1 MKNTIFALLK
11 FNAIALAVLFIIGAI
26 VTADANNRVNPIVPS
41 LMFLGILYWN
51 IKIILTRRR
60 EIVDSVK
67 NKVIDVA
74 AASIELKDAAS
85 ARVQERIKERQ
96 NQK

>member
-11 FNAIALAVLFIIGAI
+11 FNVIAFAVLFAVAIIINDNYKRQPDGLI
-26 VTADANNRVNPIVPS
+26 PGFM
-41 LMFLGILYWN
+41 LLGIIVWN
-51 IKIILTRRR
+51 IKIILNRRK
-60 EIVDSVK
+60 EIVSSVTD
-67 NKVIDVA
+67 KVIDVA

-85 ARVQERIKERQ
+85 VRIQERIKERQ